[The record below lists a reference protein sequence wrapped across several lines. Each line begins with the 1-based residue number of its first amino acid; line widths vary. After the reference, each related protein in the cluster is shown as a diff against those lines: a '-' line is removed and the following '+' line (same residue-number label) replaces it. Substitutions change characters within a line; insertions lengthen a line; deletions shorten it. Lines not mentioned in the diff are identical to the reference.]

1 MKSSQNNETYS
12 EFLANISLVVAK
24 VSVAVYLVRQTPS
37 SISSYDFVRFL
48 QNQYMR
54 REEEKE
60 ALINFYFLNEKQQND
75 HNSNC
80 EVSFKVRT
88 RTTDLSTY
96 TAFNSSQ
103 LKMTKFNLQNTMVL
117 STNQT
122 VNQLKYYLQEILSS
136 SYNILFH
143 AFRKNCTEGLV
154 PSRKLNTFISMKQ
167 DAEFTFCLWINK
179 TMELLNEN
187 PESLIQCLD
196 LLRRFFISKDVSS
209 DSDSNLWDST
219 ILELNLILSS
229 SFKAHLNTLYRT
241 SIVQFT
247 TEFIDD
253 VLKMLCEKFQTL
265 VSNHG
270 KTLFLQAS
278 RCAHIIWLSINL
290 LKSFDDDD
298 QIFDRIQAFRW
309 VQILDRW
316 LESQQL
322 STNQAE
328 RFPMVQLTGLM
339 FTIFVLKNKIIR
351 LIEKF

>member
-1 MKSSQNNETYS
+1 MMSPPKNETYS
-12 EFLANISLVVAK
+12 GFLATISLVVAK
-24 VSVAVYLVRQTPS
+24 VSVAVYLVKQTPPN
-37 SISSYDFVRFL
+37 ISSYDFVRFL
-48 QNQYMR
+48 QNRYMR

-60 ALINFYFLNEKQQND
+60 ALINYYFLNEKRPSD

-80 EVSFKVRT
+80 EISFKMGT
-88 RTTDLSTY
+88 KTIDLSTY
-96 TAFNSSQ
+96 TAFSSSQ
-103 LKMTKFNLQNTMVL
+103 LKMTKFNLQNIMML

-122 VNQLKYYLQEILSS
+122 ANQLKYYLQEILSS

-143 AFRKNCTEGLV
+143 AFKANCEEGLIS
-154 PSRKLNTFISMKQ
+154 SRKLNTFLSMKQ
-167 DAEFTFCLWINK
+167 DAEFTFRLWINK

-196 LLRRFFISKDVSS
+196 LLRKFVISRDFSAETDSS
-209 DSDSNLWDST
+209 LWDST

-241 SIVQFT
+241 SIAQFT

-253 VLKMLCEKFQTL
+253 VLKKLCENFQTL
-265 VSNHG
+265 DSNHG
-270 KTLFLQAS
+270 KMLFLQVS
-278 RCAHIIWLSINL
+278 KCAHIIWLSVNL

-298 QIFDRIQAFRW
+298 QIFDRTQAFRW

-316 LESQQL
+316 LEAQKP

-328 RFPMVQLTGLM
+328 RFSMVQLTGLM

-351 LIEKF
+351 LTAKF